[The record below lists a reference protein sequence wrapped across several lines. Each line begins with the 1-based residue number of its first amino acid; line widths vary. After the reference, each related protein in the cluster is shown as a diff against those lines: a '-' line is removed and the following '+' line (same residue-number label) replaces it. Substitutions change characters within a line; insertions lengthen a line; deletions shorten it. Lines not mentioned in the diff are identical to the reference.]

1 MAETTPE
8 NFLSILT
15 SNDFS
20 YIIFFDACR
29 FSNKEGEIKI
39 LNIEEIDTFSTST
52 HTSSMSL
59 IISFI
64 NHASKAKVAVVGIS
78 ITDSHYNDELSAV
91 IKKKANEL
99 ISLINDAT
107 S

>member
-1 MAETTPE
+1 MTSDE
-8 NFLSILT
+8 LSH
-15 SNDFS
+15 
-20 YIIFFDACR
+20 IIFFDACR
-29 FSNKEGEIKI
+29 FSNKEGEVRLLRKK
-39 LNIEEIDTFSTST
+39 EIDTFSTST

-64 NHASKAKVAVVGIS
+64 NNASKAKIAMVGIG
-78 ITDSHYNDELSAV
+78 ITNSHFGDELSPV

>member
-1 MAETTPE
+1 
-8 NFLSILT
+8 
-15 SNDFS
+15 
-20 YIIFFDACR
+20 
-29 FSNKEGEIKI
+29 
-39 LNIEEIDTFSTST
+39 
-52 HTSSMSL
+52 MSL